1 MQQNSSRLNQRKP
14 HEFPCSIA
22 LALFYV
28 LLAIAAMAAEPA
40 TITPGYFEVLRNG
53 DTQQLRRALDRGTDA
68 NARDHLGNTP
78 LMLAA
83 VYASPDSM
91 RLLLNRGA
99 EVNAS
104 NHASATALM
113 RAGHDDSKV
122 RLLLE
127 HGADVNVRSAFGN
140 TALMLAAR
148 PATSHRAVRMLLS
161 RGADARATN
170 AYGATALMAAAAGG
184 DAESVNLL
192 LEHGADPNA
201 QPTPDHNGF
210 LFGGGRSP
218 LMWAAF
224 RGDTKIMKLLI
235 DAGADVNAPSGLG
248 TSLAQAAWSDQAA
261 AAQLLIDRSAQPNI
275 AGFRDGYTPLHW
287 AASSEQGD
295 ARLVKLLLD
304 HGADANLRGGE
315 HVDAFM
321 GTLQTPLMLAR
332 RRGDTAIL
340 EVLRNAGATNER
352 ADRVRSVAPPV
363 RQVPDRVDGDLLR
376 AEINEALPPLHAT
389 SIESKNN
396 FMSHTSKQDC
406 TSCHQQHL
414 PMAAIGLARKFRAEV
429 DTRAEQ
435 ALIEIVRAGEIKEPE
450 VDWQPL
456 FHPDAV
462 QTKGYELL
470 AYAGEDLPADANSDA
485 WVHHLSV
492 IQAPDGRWHNNLPR
506 PPIQTGDIGA
516 TALAIHALQRYP
528 LPGRRKKLAKQVQ
541 LARQWLRTAQPENT
555 DSRVY
560 QLLGLAWAGEPA
572 CNLQP
577 IARALLDEQRPDGG
591 WAQLPKLDS
600 DAYATGQALY
610 ALRVV
615 ASLKSSDSSIDRGLR
630 YLLST
635 QLADGTWH
643 VTRRAFPFQPTMDSG
658 FPHGRDGWI
667 SAAATSWAVMALSV
681 PEDEALVTG
690 AQRAQSTGQGG

>member
-1 MQQNSSRLNQRKP
+1 
-14 HEFPCSIA
+14 
-22 LALFYV
+22 
-28 LLAIAAMAAEPA
+28 MAAESA
-40 TITPGYFEVLRNG
+40 TIPPEYLEVLRNG
-53 DTQQLRRALDRGTDA
+53 DIQQLRKALDLGEDA

-83 VYASPDSM
+83 VYANPDSM
-91 RLLLNRGA
+91 RLLLDRGA

-104 NHASATALM
+104 NHAGATALM
-113 RAGHDDSKV
+113 RAGHDHSKV

-127 HGADVNVRSAFGN
+127 HGADVNARSAFGN
-140 TALMLAAR
+140 TVLMLAAR
-148 PATSHRAVRMLLS
+148 PATSHRAVRMLLA

-184 DAESVNLL
+184 DAESVSLL
-192 LEHGADPNA
+192 LEHGADPNS
-201 QPTPDHNGF
+201 QPAPDHNGF

-224 RGDTKIMKLLI
+224 RGNTKIMKLLI

-248 TSLAQAAWSDQAA
+248 TPLAQAAWSDQAA
-261 AAQLLIDRSAQPNI
+261 AAQSLIDRGAQPNI
-275 AGFRDGYTPLHW
+275 AGFMDGYTPLHW
-287 AASSEQGD
+287 AASSERGD
-295 ARLVKLLLD
+295 ARLTRLLLEN
-304 HGADANLRGGE
+304 GADANLGGGE
-315 HVDAFM
+315 NVDAFM

-340 EVLRNAGATNER
+340 EVLRNAGAMNER
-352 ADRVRSVAPPV
+352 ADRVRRVAPPA
-363 RQVPDRVDGDLLR
+363 RHLPDRVDGNLLR
-376 AEINEALPPLHAT
+376 AAINRALPPLHAT
-389 SIESKNN
+389 SIESQNN
-396 FMSHTSKQDC
+396 FVSHSSKQDC

-414 PMAAIGLARKFRAEV
+414 PMAAIGLARKSRAQV

-470 AYAGEDLPADANSDA
+470 AYAGEELPADANSDS

-492 IQAPDGRWHNNLPR
+492 IQGPDGRWHNNLPR

-528 LPGRRKKLAKQVQ
+528 LPGRRAQLTQQVEHARKWLATVK
-541 LARQWLRTAQPENT
+541 PENT

-572 CNLQP
+572 CDLQP
-577 IARALLDEQRPDGG
+577 LARALLDEQRPDGG

-610 ALRVV
+610 ALRV
-615 ASLKSSDSSIDRGLR
+615 AAGMKSSDPAIDHGLR

-643 VTRRAFPFQPTMDSG
+643 VTRRAFPFQPTIDSG

-681 PEDEALVTG
+681 QQDEALMTG
-690 AQRAQSTGQGG
+690 PQRAQSTGQGG